1 MPVLRLCR
9 SENEGEANISV
20 KTAGRGNPRVPEN
33 RRNGKTK
40 ATKPTPMKTQKEL
53 HEILDFIAEY
63 ATYLLGSGVHT
74 SRVIRNSQRIGASQ
88 GVDIQLSSFQKSTIL
103 TARDETSGEVV
114 TRVVRIPALP
124 VSFERNSD
132 LSALSWDALDERL
145 PLEEI
150 RRRFGGLTAKPRI
163 DPIFV
168 LLTVGLANASFCRLF
183 GGDWT
188 AVGIVFTA
196 TLVGFAA
203 KQRMQA
209 HGVNHYLVFIV
220 AAFMASL
227 CASAALRF
235 DCTAQTA
242 LATSPLFLVPGVPL
256 INGVIDIVEGHIL
269 IGFSRL
275 INALLLIVC
284 IAVGLS
290 ATLLMVKNSLL

>member
-1 MPVLRLCR
+1 
-9 SENEGEANISV
+9 
-20 KTAGRGNPRVPEN
+20 
-33 RRNGKTK
+33 
-40 ATKPTPMKTQKEL
+40 MKTRHEL
-53 HEILDFIAEY
+53 TEILDFIAEY

-74 SRVIRNSQRIGASQ
+74 SRVIRNSQRIGESQ
-88 GVDIQLSSFQKSTIL
+88 GIELQLSSFQKSTIL
-103 TARDETSGEVV
+103 TARDPESGEAI
-114 TRVVRIPALP
+114 TRVVKIPALP
-124 VSFERNSD
+124 ISFERNSD

-145 PLEEI
+145 PLAEI
-150 RRRFGGLTAKPRI
+150 RQRYDSLTAKPRI

-168 LLTVGLANASFCRLF
+168 LAAVGLANASFCKLF

-188 AVGIVFTA
+188 AVSIVFTA

-209 HGVNHYLVFIV
+209 HGVNHFLIFIIS
-220 AAFMASL
+220 AFMASL

-235 DCTAQTA
+235 DCTAETA
-242 LATSPLFLVPGVPL
+242 LATSVLFLVPGVPL

-275 INALLLIVC
+275 ISALLLIIC

>member
-1 MPVLRLCR
+1 
-9 SENEGEANISV
+9 
-20 KTAGRGNPRVPEN
+20 
-33 RRNGKTK
+33 
-40 ATKPTPMKTQKEL
+40 MKTRQEL
-53 HEILDFIAEY
+53 IETLDFVAEY

-74 SRVIRNSQRIGASQ
+74 SRVIRNSQRIGTSQ
-88 GVDIQLSSFQKSTIL
+88 GVDIQLSSFQRSTIL
-103 TARDETSGEVV
+103 TVRDEASGEAV

-132 LSALSWDALDERL
+132 LSALSWDALDEEL
-145 PLEEI
+145 PLDEV
-150 RRRFGGLTAKPRI
+150 RRRFRELIDKPRM
-163 DPIFV
+163 DPVFV

-203 KQRMQA
+203 RQRMQA
-209 HGVNHYLVFIV
+209 HGVNHYLIFII

-227 CASAALRF
+227 CASVALRF
-235 DCTAQTA
+235 DCTAEIA

-275 INALLLIVC
+275 INALLLIIC
-284 IAVGLS
+284 IAVGLA
-290 ATLLMVKNSLL
+290 ATLLMVKDSLL

>member
-1 MPVLRLCR
+1 
-9 SENEGEANISV
+9 
-20 KTAGRGNPRVPEN
+20 
-33 RRNGKTK
+33 
-40 ATKPTPMKTQKEL
+40 MKTQKEL

-103 TARDETSGEVV
+103 TARDEKSGEVV

-150 RRRFGGLTAKPRI
+150 RRRFGGLTAKPHI